1 MEGGKAR
8 RAVGPVK
15 LLTSWCEPGAP
26 GDTRDEW
33 TYLAQCSKCAH
44 TYTQN
49 MLHNSAESGKPIITG
64 LNQHCTSSLLIDDIA
79 LMSLIKETYTKKYK
93 YFIYYILVIMNVRI
107 QHMGH
112 GKVLVESR
120 IPF

>member
-64 LNQHCTSSLLIDDIA
+64 LNWHCTCSLLIDRNA
-79 LMSLIKETYTKKYK
+79 LMPTLDKGNMYKKKKSIFYLL
-93 YFIYYILVIMNVRI
+93 YISYHECKNTT
-107 QHMGH
+107 H
-112 GKVLVESR
+112 GSW
-120 IPF
+120 